1 MGLLELLQQGQ
12 TILSAGSFPGDTP
25 INDPQS
31 GFIQSTSPT
40 NTYSDETVGQPDNGS
55 TLATTLNDTALDNTN
70 NSSTTSTGVP
80 SPNTYFPV
88 SAKGRYG
95 LAPYVFNPNYNPS
108 YTYLSLAGPDF
119 TWHNNSELKSTS
131 LDNTDSNKI
140 SSTPIPNDITYPNY
154 YPAMEDVNL
163 GSFNGAPSTDPTYST
178 PYNTNNTYLDNISIA
193 DSNSPQI
200 GTLDQTGLDN
210 TDNDNEFTA
219 IVPDSIT
226 YPNNYP
232 TITDVYLG
240 EFRGAPSPYETI
252 YNPDNTYL
260 IDVPIQTPNSPQ
272 IPTLD
277 QSSLD
282 NANTGNINNTTNPVP
297 NANTFPNNYPI
308 LSPQTRM
315 GRFGL
320 QPNQY
325 YTIWASNNK
334 YYSQFNYNN
343 IVTNSSNTLVTYLD
357 YTGLTLDPSNLA
369 SFIQTYPFNQTYL
382 GNPGFP
388 SFVTGQFNGAP
399 SIFPGTYNGSNIYL
413 NNVPIKTP
421 NSPQLNTLDNT
432 GLDNTDI
439 NANSTAFKPNSL
451 TAPNNYPTIGDVN
464 LGKFNGA
471 PSQYQSLY
479 NADATYLSYHPIQQ
493 ESSPQSNTL
502 NRTGLDNTSP
512 ENEFTAIIPS
522 DTTSFPSIE
531 GANLGE
537 WNGAPTQYNSN
548 QAYRP
553 DNTYLSNISIG
564 DPNSPQIPTL
574 EKSGLDNT
582 DSNLPTTIIPDSLTY
597 PNAYPAIGG
606 VNLGTFNGAPLQY
619 QTTYTSTN
627 TYLDSV
633 PIDSD
638 NSRQKDTIL
647 GGETGLDNTIST
659 SIPTTTPPSSTTSPT
674 IYPSIQHVNLGEFNG
689 ALSQYQT
696 TYTPNSTYLD
706 QYNIIISDE
715 VNPQINSLQQTGMDV
730 ENEEY
735 ENTAI
740 LPPIPDTVTVYP
752 SNVTSNTVNNVGDAP
767 HQFNQVWRPLNR
779 YYDDY
784 IKRLKNR
791 SLV

>member
-31 GFIQSTSPT
+31 GFVQSTSPT

-55 TLATTLNDTALDNTN
+55 VLATTLNDTALDNTN

-80 SPNTYFPV
+80 SPNTYFPAN
-88 SAKGRYG
+88 AKGRYG

-119 TWHNNSELKSTS
+119 TWHNNNELKKTS
-131 LDNTDSNKI
+131 LDNTNSNKI
-140 SSTPIPNDITYPNY
+140 SATPIPNDLTSPNY
-154 YPAMEDVNL
+154 YPSMEDVNL

-178 PYNTNNTYLDNISIA
+178 PYNIDNTYLNNVSIT
-193 DSNSPQI
+193 DPNSPQI

-219 IVPDSIT
+219 VVPDSIT

-240 EFRGAPSPYETI
+240 EFRGAPAPYETI

-260 IDVPIQTPNSPQ
+260 TDVPIQTSNSPQ

-297 NANTFPNNYPI
+297 NANTFPNNWPTV
-308 LSPQTRM
+308 SPQTGM
-315 GRFGL
+315 GKFGL

-334 YYSQFNYNN
+334 YYSQNNYNN
-343 IVTNSSNTLVTYLD
+343 IITNSNNPLID
-357 YTGLTLDPSNLA
+357 YMDLTGLTLDPNSFA

-382 GNPGFP
+382 GFPGFP
-388 SFVTGQFNGAP
+388 PFVTGQFNGAP
-399 SIFPGTYNGSNIYL
+399 SIFHGTYDGGNIYL

-421 NSPQLNTLDNT
+421 NSPQLNTLDET
-432 GLDNTDI
+432 GLDNTNL
-439 NANSTAFKPNSL
+439 NANLTSFTPNNN

-464 LGKFNGA
+464 LGPLNGA
-471 PSQYQSLY
+471 PNGYQSLY
-479 NADATYLSYHPIQQ
+479 NSNNTYLSSVSDNVNSI
-493 ESSPQSNTL
+493 EENIL
-502 NRTGLDNTSP
+502 GRTGLDIGNMSAVP
-512 ENEFTAIIPS
+512 TAIIPNS
-522 DTTSFPSIE
+522 LTYPNIYPS
-531 GANLGE
+531 LVSGE
-537 WNGAPTQYNSN
+537 FNGTPSQYETPYNSV
-548 QAYRP
+548 
-553 DNTYLSNISIG
+553 NTYLNNVPIQNIT
-564 DPNSPQIPTL
+564 SPQLNTL
-574 EKSGLDNT
+574 DQSGLDNT
-582 DSNLPTTIIPDSLTY
+582 GSNAPTTIVPDSLTY
-597 PNAYPAIGG
+597 PNDYPAIGG
-606 VNLGTFNGAPLQY
+606 VNLGPFNSAPLQY
-619 QTTYTSTN
+619 QTVFTPTF
-627 TYLDSV
+627 TYLDTV

-638 NSRQKDTIL
+638 NSRQKGTVL
-647 GGETGLDNTIST
+647 GGETGLDNTSPLSYPT
-659 SIPTTTPPSSTTSPT
+659 SPPPSSMTSPT
-674 IYPSIQHVNLGEFNG
+674 IYPSIPHANLGEFNG
-689 ALSQYQT
+689 APSQYQT

-706 QYNIIISDE
+706 QYSAIVNE
-715 VNPQINSLQQTGMDV
+715 TNPQIDSLQRTGMDIQDP
-730 ENEEY
+730 EDAAHEI
-735 ENTAI
+735 TAI
-740 LPPIPDTVTVYP
+740 LPPVPDTVTVYP
-752 SNVTSNTVNNVGDAP
+752 ANVTSNTVNNVGDAP

>member
-1 MGLLELLQQGQ
+1 MQRGQ
-12 TILSAGSFPGDTP
+12 TTLSAGSFPGDTP

-40 NTYSDETVGQPDNGS
+40 NTYSNETVGQLDNGS
-55 TLATTLNDTALDNTN
+55 VLATTLDNTALDNTN
-70 NSSTTSTGVP
+70 TSYTTTTDVP
-80 SPNTYFPV
+80 ALNTFFPLP
-88 SAKGRYG
+88 AKGRYG

-108 YTYLSLAGPDF
+108 HTYLSLAGPNF
-119 TWHNNSELKSTS
+119 TWHNNSQLKKTS
-131 LDNTDSNKI
+131 LDNTRSNTI
-140 SSTPIPNDITYPNY
+140 SATPIPNSLSYPNY
-154 YPAMEDVNL
+154 YPAIEDVNL
-163 GSFNGAPSTDPTYST
+163 GPFNGAPATDPTYST
-178 PYNTNNTYLDNISIA
+178 PYNSNNTYLDHVSIN

-219 IVPDSIT
+219 IVPDSIS

-232 TITDVYLG
+232 TIDKVYLG

-252 YNPDNTYL
+252 YNSDNTYL

-282 NANTGNINNTTNPVP
+282 NANTGNISTTNPIP

-315 GRFGL
+315 GKFGL

-334 YYSQFNYNN
+334 YYSQFNYDN
-343 IVTNSSNTLVTYLD
+343 IITNSSNALVTYLD

-388 SFVTGQFNGAP
+388 PFVTGKFNGAP
-399 SIFPGTYNGSNIYL
+399 SIFPGIYDGGNIYL

-451 TAPNNYPTIGDVN
+451 TTPNNYPTIGDVN
-464 LGKFNGA
+464 LGEWNGA
-471 PSQYQSLY
+471 PSQYQTIY

-493 ESSPQSNTL
+493 ESSPQYNTL
-502 NRTGLDNTSP
+502 NKTGLDNTSP
-512 ENEFTAIIPS
+512 ENEFTTFTPN
-522 DTTSFPSIE
+522 DTTSFPTIE

-537 WNGAPTQYNSN
+537 WNGAPSQYNFN

-553 DNTYLSNISIG
+553 DNTYLSNINIG
-564 DPNSPQIPTL
+564 DPDSPQIHTL
-574 EKSGLDNT
+574 DQSGLDNT
-582 DSNLPTTIIPDSLTY
+582 GSNIPTVIVPDSMTY
-597 PNAYPAIGG
+597 PNNYPAVGG
-606 VNLGTFNGAPLQY
+606 VNLGTFNGAPSQY
-619 QTTYTSTN
+619 QTIYTSTN

-638 NSRQKDTIL
+638 NSRQKDTVL

-659 SIPTTTPPSSTTSPT
+659 SLPTTTPPSSTTYPT
-674 IYPSIQHVNLGEFNG
+674 IYPSIQHANLGEFNG
-689 ALSQYQT
+689 APSQYQT

-706 QYNIIISDE
+706 QYSTIINE
-715 VNPQINSLQQTGMDV
+715 TNPQISTLSRTGMDV
-730 ENEEY
+730 EDTEY
-735 ENTAI
+735 ETTAI
-740 LPPIPDTVTVYP
+740 FPPNPDTITVYP
-752 SNVTSNTVNNVGDAP
+752 INVTSNTVNNTGDAP
-767 HQFNQVWRPLNR
+767 HRFNQVWKPKNR
-779 YYDDY
+779 YYNDY
-784 IKRLKNR
+784 IKQLKDK